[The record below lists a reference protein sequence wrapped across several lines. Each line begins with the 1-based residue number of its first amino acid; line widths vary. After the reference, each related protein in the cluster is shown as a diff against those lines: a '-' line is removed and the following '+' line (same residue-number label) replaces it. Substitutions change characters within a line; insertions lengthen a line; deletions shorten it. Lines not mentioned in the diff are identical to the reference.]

1 MTDEQRATVLLAR
14 RVITTLATVAL
25 ATTPEAA
32 EQAKSLHDAACR
44 DWDQWRRPDRRL
56 LPDWPAGP
64 AGAVEYL
71 QHMAFV
77 ANL

>member
-1 MTDEQRATVLLAR
+1 MTDEQRAAVLIAR
-14 RVITTLATVAL
+14 RVITTLTTVAL
-25 ATTPEAA
+25 APTAEEA
-32 EQAKSLHDAACR
+32 EQAKSLYDAACR

-71 QHMAFV
+71 QHMA
-77 ANL
+77 NL